1 MYNLVHR
8 AMIQWE
14 NKQRTKQNLD
24 FLSLGKT
31 QINDFFC
38 ACQNCFC
45 YYIVLYFV
53 VLPMHLLTVFL
64 LPSFFVKLVQF
75 TLSIHAFHHAFTFH
89 HVGINFMVI
98 TWRCKEYFQG
108 FLTTCNLLRVDC
120 QIVIILSLQFLT
132 AVRSFHRK
140 TYLGTCSLEHVID
153 PITFLRHIFSQYH
166 RLLTRQRRIT
176 VPTTSTQHIVC
187 PLPANSLPLVN
198 QLYARFQP
206 RLDQE
211 GNFHIITFTIILNQ
225 TAYQNKPD
233 HQQ

>member
-140 TYLGTCSLEHVID
+140 TYLGTCSLEHVIV
-153 PITFLRHIFSQYH
+153 PNFQKHFFQKTIQNQYIFKTHFFTISSPADSSKWNYCTNNINVAYSLPVASQ
-166 RLLTRQRRIT
+166 Q
-176 VPTTSTQHIVC
+176 PTTD
-187 PLPANSLPLVN
+187 
-198 QLYARFQP
+198 QLA
-206 RLDQE
+206 
-211 GNFHIITFTIILNQ
+211 I
-225 TAYQNKPD
+225 YQIPTET
-233 HQQ
+233 